1 MFKQESDSEKEGKG
15 RPSRRRVEERESA
28 RKATIKLSFVGPL
41 LPRAGWLVRAL
52 PPLTLTPSVAC
63 PLPCFYAHVAP
74 PLPAPRDL
82 HAQKEEGEKKNRLS
96 APSPSLMPPSHF
108 HKYYF

>member
-1 MFKQESDSEKEGKG
+1 MQG
-15 RPSRRRVEERESA
+15 RRQSNYR
-28 RKATIKLSFVGPL
+28 LSSGL
-41 LPRAGWLVRAL
+41 ASGWLAGAR
-52 PPLTLTPSVAC
+52 PPLTLTESHAVC
-63 PLPCFYAHVAP
+63 RLSSPLPCFYAHVAP
-74 PLPAPRDL
+74 PPAPRDL

>member
-1 MFKQESDSEKEGKG
+1 MFKQESDSEKEGKAV
-15 RPSRRRVEERESA
+15 RRVVEERESA
-28 RKATIKLSFVGPL
+28 RKDGDNQTIVCRA
-41 LPRAGWLVRAL
+41 LPRAAR

-96 APSPSLMPPSHF
+96 VPSPSLMPPSHF